1 MKIIP
6 ALLFISIISADQL
19 IKFFVSGLKNTQGIF
34 IFPEILKLKIYQN
47 TGVAFGIP
55 LNPWIAYFLI
65 IIFGILILIIWQRKS
80 IVCRSH
86 LAFYFYAFILIFS
99 GALSNLLDRIRFG
112 YVIDFIEFIP
122 LKGFFNL
129 ADCAIMIGTGII
141 VWKMLN
147 RKKIKQI

>member
-6 ALLFISIISADQL
+6 ALLFISIISVDQL

-80 IVCRSH
+80 IERKSIVCRFHIAS
-86 LAFYFYAFILIFS
+86 YFCAFILIFS

-129 ADCAIMIGTGII
+129 ADCAIVIGII
-141 VWKMLN
+141 IIIL
-147 RKKIKQI
+147 RILKK